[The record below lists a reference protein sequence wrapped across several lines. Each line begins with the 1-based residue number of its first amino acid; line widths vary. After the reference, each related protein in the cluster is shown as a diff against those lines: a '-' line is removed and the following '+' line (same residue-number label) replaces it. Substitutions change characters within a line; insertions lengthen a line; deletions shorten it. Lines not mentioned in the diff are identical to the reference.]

1 MTTEQRANRGPAS
14 TRVVVQR
21 DDVIDT
27 AVDLLYEQGF
37 KGVTMRAVA
46 QRLGV
51 SPIPLYTKVG
61 DKDAL
66 IEAVAER
73 LLGEIEVKVGS
84 GGEWTEQAEQ
94 WAHTYR
100 DRLRALPERHLLLHN
115 GSREVLVRATRPLLV
130 ELRRAGLDRAQA
142 VRVCRMLTWMT
153 NGHVIVESGA
163 AKLDG
168 HFEPDE
174 RGAPAGGQAIGV
186 TQSDIDA
193 LFAAQ
198 IRYVVDGLRREVDA
212 SREESGSERPSKSI
226 GDR

>member
-1 MTTEQRANRGPAS
+1 M
-14 TRVVVQR
+14 VDR

-61 DKDAL
+61 DKNAL

-73 LLGEIEVKVGS
+73 LLGEIEVKVGA
-84 GGEWTEQAEQ
+84 GGTWTEQAEQ

-100 DRLRALPERHLLLHN
+100 DRLRALPDRHLLLHN
-115 GSREVLVRATRPLLV
+115 GSREALVHATRPLLI
-130 ELRRAGLDRAQA
+130 ELRRAGLDREQA

-163 AKLDG
+163 AKLEA
-168 HFEPDE
+168 HFEPDD
-174 RGAPAGGQAIGV
+174 RGAPAGGQASGV
-186 TQSDIDA
+186 TQFDIDD

-198 IRYVVDGLRREVDA
+198 IRFAVEGLRAEV
-212 SREESGSERPSKSI
+212 ESSPKK
-226 GDR
+226 

>member
-1 MTTEQRANRGPAS
+1 MTTEQRTNRGSSSA
-14 TRVVVQR
+14 RVVVSR

-27 AVDLLYEQGF
+27 AIDLLYEQGF

-61 DKDAL
+61 AKEAL

-73 LLGEIEVKVGS
+73 LLGEIEVKVGA
-84 GGEWTEQAEQ
+84 GGAWTEQAEQ

-100 DRLRALPERHLLLHN
+100 DRLKALPERHLLLHH
-115 GSREVLVRATRPLLV
+115 GGREVLVRATRPLLV

-153 NGHVIVESGA
+153 NGYVIVESGA
-163 AKLDG
+163 AKLEA
-168 HFEPDE
+168 HFEADE
-174 RGAPAGGQAIGV
+174 GRALAGGQASGV
-186 TQSDIDA
+186 TQSEVDD

-198 IRYVVDGLRREVDA
+198 IRFVVDGLRMEVE
-212 SREESGSERPSKSI
+212 RSGQGAAVRPTI
-226 GDR
+226 EGDRER